1 MNTKFLR
8 MLHKSGFNTDE
19 LGNQELV
26 NKLTILSKM
35 LIQDTVY
42 MTKEHCMAFAL
53 THLSLEDFIYEELE
67 MNKQEKL

>member
-1 MNTKFLR
+1 
-8 MLHKSGFNTDE
+8 
-19 LGNQELV
+19 
-26 NKLTILSKM
+26 M